1 MKRALKEF
9 NLPFN
14 AIFLYVE
21 TGAISIF
28 GFAYWFVITKLVGA
42 DILGTVSAMASFA
55 GLLGILI
62 AVGIPVGS
70 MRFLGKA
77 YSQSQT
83 EELPSFFTSAL
94 VLIGVSSLFGI
105 TLVIILRGQLQTI
118 VGLPTTFFYLAC
130 LIAFIASMHSI
141 FRTTFICIRRAQVI
155 ALSTV
160 LGGVIRLGVGIV
172 LVLLGFGALGA
183 AIGYAMLPVVGFI
196 LLLASMLANT
206 LLFARPKINFTLRLA
221 RELTRAGL
229 ANWLPSVILALGSQL
244 GILIVYGVQG
254 AAETGFYF
262 IVYAIFSAVEAIQR
276 CIWGVMFPVLS
287 GMTDDRKRLTW
298 KGITLV
304 LVIIVPVAVSLF
316 LCSKVIL
323 GFFGAEFLAA
333 DRALAL
339 LLASVVLIPIA
350 KGIETLAYAYGR
362 YRYVLLIGLVTNIP
376 RVLLY
381 IVLVPSYGADGA
393 ALAFLGGTLTGFI
406 CSVIVASRI
415 GMILFWKQISLIVF
429 LPVGIGVA
437 SYLLQL
443 HWVLGIVLV
452 FSVSFA
458 GYLLLKIITR
468 REIKEIISSL
478 RLGPLVEKV
487 WPVKVLLGD

>member
-1 MKRALKEF
+1 
-9 NLPFN
+9 
-14 AIFLYVE
+14 
-21 TGAISIF
+21 
-28 GFAYWFVITKLVGA
+28 
-42 DILGTVSAMASFA
+42 
-55 GLLGILI
+55 
-62 AVGIPVGS
+62 
-70 MRFLGKA
+70 
-77 YSQSQT
+77 
-83 EELPSFFTSAL
+83 
-94 VLIGVSSLFGI
+94 
-105 TLVIILRGQLQTI
+105 
-118 VGLPTTFFYLAC
+118 
-130 LIAFIASMHSI
+130 
-141 FRTTFICIRRAQVI
+141 
-155 ALSTV
+155 
-160 LGGVIRLGVGIV
+160 
-172 LVLLGFGALGA
+172 
-183 AIGYAMLPVVGFI
+183 
-196 LLLASMLANT
+196 
-206 LLFARPKINFTLRLA
+206 
-221 RELTRAGL
+221 
-229 ANWLPSVILALGSQL
+229 
-244 GILIVYGVQG
+244 
-254 AAETGFYF
+254 
-262 IVYAIFSAVEAIQR
+262 
-276 CIWGVMFPVLS
+276 
-287 GMTDDRKRLTW
+287 MTDDRKRLTW
-298 KGITLV
+298 KGIKLV